1 MGPPQNAADGS
12 GLPNVPGGFG
22 VALADPGHLW
32 RPWSAKGAGRSAQR
46 HYRCEAVER
55 IAALPVAAI
64 MAPDSVLFLWCT
76 WPLIFTAKEIIEAW
90 GFTYSGLAWEWLKY
104 NPATG
109 KYAFGLGFGTR
120 KNLEP
125 CLLARR
131 GNPKRLSASVR
142 DFIIAPRREHSRK
155 PDEQYE
161 RIEALFPGPFLELFA
176 RRTIRPGW
184 AAWGDELLALE
195 STPG

>member
-1 MGPPQNAADGS
+1 MAPP
-12 GLPNVPGGFG
+12 LPTVAGGFG
-22 VALADPGHLW
+22 AVLADPGHLW
-32 RPWSAKGAGRSAQR
+32 RAWSKKGEAKSAQR
-46 HYRCEAVER
+46 HYRCDPVAE
-55 IAALPVAAI
+55 IAALPVAGIVARD
-64 MAPDSVLFLWCT
+64 AVLFLWCT

-142 DFIIAPRREHSRK
+142 DFVIAAPRRAHSQK
-155 PDEQYE
+155 PDEQYDL
-161 RIEALFPGPFLELFA
+161 IQLLFAGPYLELYA
-176 RRTIRPGW
+176 RTRRPGW
-184 AAWGDELLALE
+184 EAWGDELPALE
-195 STPG
+195 STRG